1 MLILLDEDLP
11 SRREIRSQEQKV
23 EGCQE
28 EEMSAMEALMN
39 IYTAVGGQE
48 DVKKINEE
56 LGMLER
62 KCTSAQSRTQEYLDK
77 KGHKESSASFSRS
90 SGESAE
96 EA

>member
-1 MLILLDEDLP
+1 MPRRRNECHGSTDEHLY
-11 SRREIRSQEQKV
+11 
-23 EGCQE
+23 
-28 EEMSAMEALMN
+28 

-56 LGMLER
+56 LEILER
-62 KCTSAQSRTQEYLDK
+62 ECTSAQSRTQEYLDRK
-77 KGHKESSASFSRS
+77 AHKESSGSFGRS